1 MLIKIFILSVLILVS
16 LVASADGSFRLS
28 NGKLIKD
35 GISIGKLQSLAGKP
49 LYHDVHTT
57 GVDNGRGGN
66 IPIKRETLTFELKG
80 FIGGLYIV
88 TASLENGVVV
98 SISSRQKDRI

>member
-1 MLIKIFILSVLILVS
+1 MLKKVLIFSVLLLVS
-16 LVASADGSFRLS
+16 SVASADGSFRLL

-35 GISIGKLQSLAGKP
+35 GISIGKLRSLAGKP
-49 LYHDVHTT
+49 LYHDVHSIA
-57 GVDNGRGGN
+57 VDNGRGVN

-80 FIGGLYIV
+80 SIGGLYIV
-88 TASLENGVVV
+88 TASLENGVVT